1 MTWSSTSVHELS
13 WLFIALMATVPT
25 PIGMLAALPIWRKG
39 EMILGNLAGTTV
51 IFAAAF
57 GFIMKESFE
66 LNRLTQACL
75 DEGYTC
81 WPNPAAFTRFA
92 IYAFIALIEVFAL
105 FMISLKVEERI
116 RSRRYAPEWR

>member
-1 MTWSSTSVHELS
+1 
-13 WLFIALMATVPT
+13 MATVPL
-25 PIGMLAALPIWRKG
+25 PVGALVSLPIWRKN
-39 EMILGNLAGTTV
+39 EVVLGNLAGTAV
-51 IFAAAF
+51 IFGAAF
-57 GFIMKESFE
+57 AFIMKESLE

-75 DEGYTC
+75 ESGYTC

-105 FMISLKVEERI
+105 FMVSLKVEERI